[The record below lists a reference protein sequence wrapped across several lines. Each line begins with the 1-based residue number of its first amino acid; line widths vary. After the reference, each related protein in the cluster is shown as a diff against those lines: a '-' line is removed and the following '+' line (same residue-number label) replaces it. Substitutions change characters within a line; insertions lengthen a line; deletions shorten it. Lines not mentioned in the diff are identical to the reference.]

1 MMKAFTLIELLVVI
15 ILIAFI
21 ISVVSPT
28 GYRLYESFL
37 SYIEEKEKK
46 DTLKELRFEAFL
58 TQTENREYNIS
69 ILGADYLEAKKSSH
83 ND

>member
-1 MMKAFTLIELLVVI
+1 MKAFTLIELLVVI

-37 SYIEEKEKK
+37 NYIEEKEKN
-46 DTLKELRFEAFL
+46 DTLKELKFEAFL
-58 TQTENREYNIS
+58 TQSENKEHNIS
-69 ILGADYLEAKKSSH
+69 MLGADYLEAKKSSD
-83 ND
+83 NY